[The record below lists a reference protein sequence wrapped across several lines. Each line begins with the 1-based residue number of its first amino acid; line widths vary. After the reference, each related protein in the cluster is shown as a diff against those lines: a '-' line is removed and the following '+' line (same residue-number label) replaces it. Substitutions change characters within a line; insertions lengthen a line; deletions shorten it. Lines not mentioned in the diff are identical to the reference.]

1 VTKKLCLCAF
11 FVRRFS
17 WVQVPRTEGLKSIAD
32 IAAMGVA
39 MTKPLKPV
47 KVMKSGDIFAGGG
60 KSDVVDVLTGE
71 RQFTS
76 RSGRMCLL

>member
-1 VTKKLCLCAF
+1 
-11 FVRRFS
+11 
-17 WVQVPRTEGLKSIAD
+17 
-32 IAAMGVA
+32 MGVA